1 VCGTRRRCLKNKTRK
16 DPQLQFYKT
25 LTVAVLAHGAETWT
39 TTERSKRK
47 QEAAEM
53 RVLRSAAGVTVLD
66 QKSTEDIREYLK
78 SFHII
83 LIEISGNNT

>member
-1 VCGTRRRCLKNKTRK
+1 VCGTRRRCLKNRTRK

-25 LTVAVLAHGAETWT
+25 LTVAVLAHGAETLT

-47 QEAAEM
+47 QEAEM
-53 RVLRSAAGVTVLD
+53 RVLRSVAGVTVLD

-78 SFHII
+78 SFQII
-83 LIEISGNNT
+83 LIETSGNNT